1 MNWNRCEIVTD
12 RLPEYELGVLDEE
25 YAAAVRRHLSECA
38 ACAVEHG
45 LIAKLR
51 QHRPAPGEALM
62 ERIVT
67 ESLGRAPSQHSGSA
81 VFRESYRWSRQW
93 TGLAATVAMALLGGT
108 LLLNQLNLP
117 AEIRAPNP
125 PVVETEPAGAA
136 WFGVDAALV
145 SGAASLQDLTVEE
158 LEQLLAEVDS

>member
-12 RLPEYELGVLDEE
+12 LLPEYELGVLGEE
-25 YAAAVRRHLSECA
+25 RAAPVRQHLSECA
-38 ACAVEHG
+38 TCAAEHG
-45 LIAKLR
+45 LIANLR
-51 QHRPAPGEALM
+51 QHPPVTGEALM

-67 ESLGRAPSQHSGSA
+67 EALGRERSPRSGSA
-81 VFRESYRWSRQW
+81 GTRESSGWSRQW

-108 LLLNQLNLP
+108 LLLNRLNLP
-117 AEIRAPNP
+117 VEIRDPIP
-125 PVVETEPAGAA
+125 PVIEAAPAGAA